1 MDKRT
6 ILAVVLSVVIITASF
21 VIQSVFF
28 PTSLPQP
35 AAAPTAPAAPAPPA
49 APAAPAPLPS
59 APQGGPIA
67 APAAPDAQPAL
78 APVQEAPVR
87 SVALSTPVFD
97 ATFSTRGAVLTSLKL
112 KAYKEADG
120 SPVEMV
126 IGGESGV
133 YPFRL
138 YLDRYDTGNDVFVQE
153 SSLQPDRV
161 EFSRPYVYRGSDG
174 RDVTLNVKKSFRFNR
189 SDYMIEFRVS
199 LETAERDRL
208 PIEAYSFAFG
218 PQIGPHF
225 AKLDERGEYRHLIY
239 YADGKR
245 KDFTGK
251 VRQRQVP
258 LEERAGWAAIEG
270 KYFIV
275 TGISYVADLT
285 AYQVGFDTTPLTGLP
300 ERKQHSLTYSRLVGR
315 NIALDEGY
323 KFYIGPKK
331 RDILQRYNDRE
342 KNEWRESGLKLEE
355 AVASSFWGWLSDALK
370 WMLEM
375 FYRLIPNW
383 GVAIILLTILTKI
396 LFWPLTQKS
405 FESTSKMQ
413 ALGPKLQELRAKYK
427 DNPTKMNQET
437 AALYKREGVNPL
449 GGCLPLLLQMP
460 IFFALYRL
468 FNDYFELRGAAFIPG
483 WIPDL
488 SAPEQFL
495 TLPFSIPFLGDTLN
509 LLPFLMT
516 GMTFLQQ
523 LVTQTPGTQPTGQTK
538 MLLYGMPLFFFFIMY
553 NMPSGLLL
561 YWTVQSLLS
570 FVQQFYINQL
580 RAKSQAGTGD
590 KR

>member
-6 ILAVVLSVVIITASF
+6 IIAVVLSVVIITASF
-21 VIQSVFF
+21 VIQSAFF
-28 PTSLPQP
+28 PN
-35 AAAPTAPAAPAPPA
+35 TASRSGRTTTPA
-49 APAAPAPLPS
+49 APAAQQGTPVATPS
-59 APQGGPIA
+59 AAQVSAQVAPPGA
-67 APAAPDAQPAL
+67 AVEEAARE
-78 APVQEAPVR
+78 VIE
-87 SVALSTPVFD
+87 STSVFD
-97 ATFSTRGAVLTSLKL
+97 ATFSTRGAVMTSLKL
-112 KAYKEADG
+112 KTFKERDG
-120 SPVEMV
+120 KAVEMV
-126 IGGESGV
+126 VSGDSGV

-138 YLDRYDTGNDVFVQE
+138 FLDGYDTGNDVFRQE
-153 SSLQPDRV
+153 PALLPDRI
-161 EFSRPYVYRGSDG
+161 EFSRPYVFRREG
-174 RDVTLNVKKSFRFNR
+174 REVTVNLKKSFRFSRNEH
-189 SDYMIEFRVS
+189 MMEFRVS
-199 LETAERDRL
+199 LESADRERL
-208 PIEAYSFAFG
+208 PFEAYRFLFG
-218 PQIGPHF
+218 PQTGPVF
-225 AKLDERGEYRHLIY
+225 KKIEEKGEYRHLVY

-251 VRQRQVP
+251 VRQGP
-258 LEERAGWAAIEG
+258 KAIDERAGWAAIEG
-270 KYFIV
+270 KYFLV
-275 TGISYVADLT
+275 TGISYVSDIA
-285 AYQVGFDTTPLTGLP
+285 AYEVGFDTTPLVGLP
-300 ERKQHSLTYSRLVGR
+300 ERKQHSLTYRRAVGR
-315 NIALDEGY
+315 NVALDEGY

-331 RDILQRYNDRE
+331 RDILQRYNDKD
-342 KNEWRESGLKLEE
+342 KNEWRESGLRLEE

-370 WMLEM
+370 WLLGM

-405 FESTSKMQ
+405 YQSTSKMQ
-413 ALGPKLQELRAKYK
+413 ALGPKLNELRQKYK
-427 DNPTKMNQET
+427 DSPQRMNQET

-449 GGCLPLLLQMP
+449 GGCLPMLLQMP

-488 SAPEQFL
+488 SGPEQFL
-495 TLPFSIPFLGDTLN
+495 ALPFSIPFLGDTLN

-523 LVTQTPGTQPTGQTK
+523 WVSQTPGTQPAGQMK
-538 MLLYGMPLFFFFIMY
+538 LLLYGMPLFFFFIMY

-580 RAKSQAGTGD
+580 RAKSQSGTGD

>member
-1 MDKRT
+1 
-6 ILAVVLSVVIITASF
+6 
-21 VIQSVFF
+21 
-28 PTSLPQP
+28 
-35 AAAPTAPAAPAPPA
+35 
-49 APAAPAPLPS
+49 
-59 APQGGPIA
+59 
-67 APAAPDAQPAL
+67 
-78 APVQEAPVR
+78 
-87 SVALSTPVFD
+87 
-97 ATFSTRGAVLTSLKL
+97 
-112 KAYKEADG
+112 
-120 SPVEMV
+120 MV
-126 IGGESGV
+126 IPGESGV
-133 YPFRL
+133 YPFRMF
-138 YLDRYDTGNDVFVQE
+138 LDKYDTGNDVFRQE
-153 SSLQPDRV
+153 TMALPDRV
-161 EFSRPYVYRGSDG
+161 EFSRPYVYRRDG
-174 RDVTLNVKKSFRFNR
+174 KDVTVNLKKSFRFNR
-189 SDYMIEFRVS
+189 NDYMMELRVS
-199 LETAERDRL
+199 LESADRDRL
-208 PIEAYSFAFG
+208 PIESYAFAFG

-225 AKLDERGEYRHLIY
+225 KKLDDRGEFRHLIY

-245 KDFTGK
+245 KDYTSK
-251 VRQRQVP
+251 VRQGQQAI
-258 LEERAGWAAIEG
+258 EDRASWAAIEG

-315 NIALDEGY
+315 NVSLDEGY
-323 KFYIGPKK
+323 KFYVGPKK
-331 RDILQRYNDRE
+331 RDILERYDDKD
-342 KNEWRESGLKLEE
+342 KNEWRESGLKLGE

-383 GVAIILLTILTKI
+383 GVAIILLTIFTKL

-413 ALGPKLQELRAKYK
+413 ALGPKLAELKERYK

-437 AALYKREGVNPL
+437 AALYKKEGVNPI

-495 TLPFSIPFLGDTLN
+495 SLPFAIPFLGNTLN

-570 FVQQFYINQL
+570 FVQQFYINKL
-580 RAKSQAGTGD
+580 RAKSQTGTGD

>member
-6 ILAVVLSVVIITASF
+6 IIAVVLSVVIITASF
-21 VIQSVFF
+21 VIQSIFF
-28 PTSLPQP
+28 PTTMPAPRP
-35 AAAPTAPAAPAPPA
+35 AAAPTAPAAPPSPSAPGAPTIPSAPVA
-49 APAAPAPLPS
+49 APAS
-59 APQGGPIA
+59 ES
-67 APAAPDAQPAL
+67 QPAQAVL
-78 APVQEAPVR
+78 TAVQDLPVK
-87 SVALSTPVFD
+87 SVSVSTGVFD
-97 ATFSTRGAVLTSLKL
+97 ATFSTRGAVMTSLKL

-126 IGGESGV
+126 IAGESGV
-133 YPFRL
+133 YPFRMF
-138 YLDRYDTGNDVFVQE
+138 LDKYDTGNDVFVQE
-153 SSLQPDRV
+153 AVLQPDRV
-161 EFSRPYVYRGSDG
+161 EFSRPYVYRRDG
-174 RDVTLNVKKSFRFNR
+174 KDITVNLKKSFRFNR
-189 SDYMIEFRVS
+189 NDYMMEVRVS
-199 LETAERDRL
+199 LESAERDRL
-208 PIEAYSFAFG
+208 PIESYAFG
-218 PQIGPHF
+218 FGPEIGPHF
-225 AKLDERGEYRHLIY
+225 KKLDDRGEYRHLIY

-245 KDFTGK
+245 KDYTSK
-251 VRQRQVP
+251 VRQGQ
-258 LEERAGWAAIEG
+258 LAIEERASWAAIEG
-270 KYFIV
+270 KYFLV
-275 TGISYVADLT
+275 TGISYVSDLT

-300 ERKQHSLTYSRLVGR
+300 DRKQHSLTYSRAVGR
-315 NIALDEGY
+315 NVSLDEGY
-323 KFYIGPKK
+323 KFYVGPKK
-331 RDILQRYNDRE
+331 RDILQRYNDKD

-355 AVASSFWGWLSDALK
+355 AVATSFWGWLSDALK

-383 GVAIILLTILTKI
+383 GVAIILLTILTK
-396 LFWPLTQKS
+396 LVFWPLTQKS

-413 ALGPKLQELRAKYK
+413 ALGPKLAELKERYK
-427 DNPTKMNQET
+427 DNPAKMNQET
-437 AALYKREGVNPL
+437 AALYKKEGINPL

-495 TLPFSIPFLGDTLN
+495 TLPFALPFLGNTLN
-509 LLPFLMT
+509 LLPFIMT

-580 RAKSQAGTGD
+580 RAKSQTGTGD